1 MLTPPNMGGM
11 LEQAKKRFG
20 QMTPKPASPTLQAGV
35 QPVAGGVQPMTAPQ
49 MPKPVAMPSPSVK
62 PMAGLAQQ
70 AAAPTPSAPMTGVAG
85 VTPAPAVNTATA
97 APNASWSF
105 NAATKQP
112 ELKSATGELVG
123 YSGDGYT
130 ADDSTKRGAMEQYY
144 TANGGQAGG
153 FDKWFADYSREMPTY
168 TADNKA
174 PGDDAVELG
183 PDGTYRPKGL
193 AVDPAAQA
201 EMARR
206 QAWTNDQFQQGNV
219 NATADQAPDS
229 WTRTQ
234 DFGTVQ
240 PRSAALPGVGGVA
253 GKPPS
258 GAPPVGG
265 APGAPAGSA
274 GGAFSNP
281 RERFA
286 QLSQIDPNADLR
298 GTQIAPEPT
307 DRFGAA
313 KMRFDA
319 LKSQLEKDL
328 VAKQR
333 GVTQSAAAGG
343 RLGSGMLRTDHGNLL
358 DSFST
363 NLGDSGNRF
372 LADALDA
379 QIGDESNWRNELR
392 GERDYQV
399 GQERETYGR
408 GVDRW
413 RMEQDAQDRDFS
425 RNVTRATIGYGGN
438 PSSTLTS
445 AGRAGQQSAS
455 QTSDGVMEFLRS
467 LGQKKGS
474 QPGGVDVSGVTNAIA
489 GIDWRKLLGQEG

>member
-1 MLTPPNMGGM
+1 MLMPQTGL

-20 QMTPKPASPTLQAGV
+20 QMGQMGQPKPQPTAGV
-35 QPVAGGVQPMTAPQ
+35 QPMAGVQTQTAPD
-49 MPKPVAMPSPSVK
+49 MPKPMAMSQPGVK
-62 PMAGLAQQ
+62 PMAGLGQQ
-70 AAAPTPSAPMTGVAG
+70 VAAPTPAAPMAGVAGVAG
-85 VTPAPAVNTATA
+85 VTQAPAINTSA
-97 APNASWSF
+97 APTPTPNASWSF

-153 FDKWFADYSREMPTY
+153 FDKWYADYSREMPTY
-168 TADNKA
+168 TMDNKA

-193 AVDPAAQA
+193 GEDPAKLARVNA
-201 EMARR
+201 EMDYMNQEWAK
-206 QAWTNDQFQQGNV
+206 GNK
-219 NATADQAPDS
+219 NAVGSELPQSPMMTGVGAVAGKPASGAP
-229 WTRTQ
+229 
-234 DFGTVQ
+234 
-240 PRSAALPGVGGVA
+240 AALPGGV
-253 GKPPS
+253 PS
-258 GAPPVGG
+258 V
-265 APGAPAGSA
+265 PGAAASGD
-274 GGAFSNP
+274 AFANP
-281 RERFA
+281 RQRFA

-298 GTQIAPEPT
+298 GMQIAPEPT

-358 DSFST
+358 DSFAT

-372 LADALDA
+372 LADALDS
-379 QIGDESNWRNELR
+379 QIGDERGYRDELR

-399 GQERETYGR
+399 GSEDRAYGR
-408 GVDRW
+408 TRDRYLL
-413 RMEQDAQDRDFS
+413 EEAAKDRDFG
-425 RNVTRATIGYGGN
+425 RNLSRATFAYGGN

-445 AGRAGQQSAS
+445 AGRFGQDSAS
-455 QTSDGVMEFLRS
+455 QTSDGVMAL
-467 LGQKKGS
+467 LKAMGQKGAS
-474 QPGGVDVSGVTNAIA
+474 LPAGTSSGTSGLQPLADVVKQ
-489 GIDWRKLLGQEG
+489 IDWRKLLPKEA